1 MADLVEPYTFADPDR
16 TAVIA
21 ICDHY
26 LAMAGLPTYTAQAEN
41 LARWQDTVGA
51 RIEAMAL
58 GTAIAET
65 RRLRMA
71 HGHLANAIAAAV
83 AAFAIGDTRE
93 GMCLLD
99 DAQRFAVQ
107 HEALETRLP
116 LPANVVLLAAHR
128 LVRVSADI
136 TKDGA

>member
-1 MADLVEPYTFADPDR
+1 MTDLVEPYTFADPDR
-16 TAVIA
+16 NDVIA

-26 LAMAGLPTYTAQAEN
+26 LAMAGLPTYSAQAEN

-51 RIEAMAL
+51 RLEAMAL

-71 HGHLANAIAAAV
+71 HGHLANAMTAAV

-107 HEALETRLP
+107 HEGLETRLP
-116 LPANVVLLAAHR
+116 LPANVAHLAAHR
-128 LVRVSADI
+128 VVRVGADLRRL
-136 TKDGA
+136 